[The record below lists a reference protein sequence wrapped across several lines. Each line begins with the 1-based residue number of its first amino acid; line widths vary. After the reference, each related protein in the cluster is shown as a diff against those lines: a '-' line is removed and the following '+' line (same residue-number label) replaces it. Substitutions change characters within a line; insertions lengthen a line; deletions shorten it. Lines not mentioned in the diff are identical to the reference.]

1 MSRMATNDFMHAAGY
16 LNTCCEKL
24 GIADAARI
32 LVAQRCKQKQ
42 AGMHWRHHNAAC
54 VCAII
59 ARLRS
64 AA

>member
-24 GIADAARI
+24 GIA
-32 LVAQRCKQKQ
+32 Q
-42 AGMHWRHHNAAC
+42 
-54 VCAII
+54 
-59 ARLRS
+59 LRS

>member
-1 MSRMATNDFMHAAGY
+1 MLRHGAGSAVDRIRRLY
-16 LNTCCEKL
+16 PEKL
-24 GIADAARI
+24 KASEEARAARI
-32 LVAQRCKQKQ
+32 LVARRCKQ
-42 AGMHWRHHNAAC
+42 AEMHWRHHNAAC